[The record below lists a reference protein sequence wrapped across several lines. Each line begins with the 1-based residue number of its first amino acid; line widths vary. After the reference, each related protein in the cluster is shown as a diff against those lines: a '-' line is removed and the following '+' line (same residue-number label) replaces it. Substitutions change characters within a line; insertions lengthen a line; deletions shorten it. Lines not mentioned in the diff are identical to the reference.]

1 MDVPDTPGAGKGVQ
15 QMQME
20 KGDRAVGGQQKS
32 RLVGEDTA
40 PTVTTEVSE
49 VAATTGVG
57 DSRTTNTAYTCGG
70 VDAGGK
76 VGREG
81 GRAEGR

>member
-1 MDVPDTPGAGKGVQ
+1 MDVPDTPGAGKGIQ

-20 KGDRAVGGQQKS
+20 KGDRAVGQQKS
-32 RLVGEDTA
+32 RLMGEDTA
-40 PTVTTEVSE
+40 PTVAAGVSE
-49 VAATTGVG
+49 VAANAGVG
-57 DSRTTNTAYTCGG
+57 DNRTTNTAYMCGG